1 MLDVAGKEYVQKEDE
16 SSESDDD
23 TEDMEDI
30 EDDYDKLRRSRDL
43 IPCTVIV
50 PLVNLPS
57 STNIWCMYHAQY
69 SCPCN
74 KYKNPLDFAPDIEHG
89 DISVSKADAEKLETV
104 SKKRKVSQDSVE
116 SKGKSMA
123 ARMMVGPKSRMKK
136 SKIED
141 EPLLGIEDIDPDYQK
156 PVPSSVRHPL
166 SAPAAQKLKMIQSAR
181 TKPMMMKQSLKTKLT
196 IKHQKKP
203 VKNSKI
209 PELVKIIDDDDAE
222 DDDVIEDNQDLQLSN
237 ELNLDIKDVSSV
249 QYVRWDIIKSKF
261 QTNDIDLYFWVRPG
275 RGRNI
280 LFLTQSGAKPHIASA
295 INLRNIQGSTHHLPS
310 LVSDSINVVQER
322 DKARYCILESNGS
335 MWSITK
341 LMAIKGQK
349 DLGLSMETIESKM
362 VKKKDPSNTES
373 SKSNDQ
379 KDSSVK
385 ISLDQSVQKLPVG
398 QSLITV
404 VEGAGNKALMQV
416 KLPPTLNNQYW
427 SLISV
432 GQGQSSIQC
441 PDSNLVL
448 KCAIL
453 QQAATLSTATST
465 TVRIPIPVADQVMFT
480 FYC

>member
-1 MLDVAGKEYVQKEDE
+1 
-16 SSESDDD
+16 
-23 TEDMEDI
+23 
-30 EDDYDKLRRSRDL
+30 
-43 IPCTVIV
+43 
-50 PLVNLPS
+50 
-57 STNIWCMYHAQY
+57 
-69 SCPCN
+69 
-74 KYKNPLDFAPDIEHG
+74 
-89 DISVSKADAEKLETV
+89 
-104 SKKRKVSQDSVE
+104 
-116 SKGKSMA
+116 
-123 ARMMVGPKSRMKK
+123 MMVGPKSRMKK

-196 IKHQKKP
+196 VKQQKKSI
-203 VKNSKI
+203 KNSKI
-209 PELVKIIDDDDAE
+209 PELVKIIDDDDEE
-222 DDDVIEDNQDLQLSN
+222 DDDIIEDNQDLQLSN

-373 SKSNDQ
+373 SKSNNQ

-398 QSLITV
+398 QSLITI

-432 GQGQSSIQC
+432 GQGQASIQC
-441 PDSNLVL
+441 PDSSLVL

-453 QQAATLSTATST
+453 QQAANLSTATAT
-465 TVRIPIPVADQVMFT
+465 TVRIPIPVSDQDPSFGVYAVPGLKSHVFVGPFTAPKTDIEDDDDIVCLEDEEVKVVEPNKEEADSQEEKVEKQ
-480 FYC
+480 

>member
-1 MLDVAGKEYVQKEDE
+1 
-16 SSESDDD
+16 
-23 TEDMEDI
+23 
-30 EDDYDKLRRSRDL
+30 
-43 IPCTVIV
+43 
-50 PLVNLPS
+50 
-57 STNIWCMYHAQY
+57 
-69 SCPCN
+69 
-74 KYKNPLDFAPDIEHG
+74 
-89 DISVSKADAEKLETV
+89 
-104 SKKRKVSQDSVE
+104 
-116 SKGKSMA
+116 MA

-209 PELVKIIDDDDAE
+209 PELVKIIDDDDE

-349 DLGLSMETIESKM
+349 DLGLSMETIES
-362 VKKKDPSNTES
+362 
-373 SKSNDQ
+373 
-379 KDSSVK
+379 
-385 ISLDQSVQKLPVG
+385 
-398 QSLITV
+398 
-404 VEGAGNKALMQV
+404 
-416 KLPPTLNNQYW
+416 
-427 SLISV
+427 
-432 GQGQSSIQC
+432 
-441 PDSNLVL
+441 
-448 KCAIL
+448 
-453 QQAATLSTATST
+453 
-465 TVRIPIPVADQVMFT
+465 
-480 FYC
+480 